1 MLLNVWNHLLGM
13 CNVSQH
19 LFQLWITLTLHWC
32 RCKGSVL
39 SSVRIVPF
47 VKTFQRISAVAS
59 RWRANP
65 NPILRLP
72 WNFVCSVVLNLY
84 CPKYGTLKNLR
95 PCARGVMMHRSRGV
109 AEGVCGTGRGNTGVH
124 PALLFPHGKCCYLYL
139 IEKENL
145 LKWPEMPVVFC
156 GSCIRGRQ

>member
-1 MLLNVWNHLLGM
+1 MLLNVWNHLLGTY
-13 CNVSQH
+13 NVSQH
-19 LFQLWITLTLHWC
+19 LFQHWIRFTLTAKSLQ
-32 RCKGSVL
+32 RLSVIFRPYCPICENFREFQL
-39 SSVRIVPF
+39 SHRVDKLILTLS
-47 VKTFQRISAVAS
+47 
-59 RWRANP
+59 
-65 NPILRLP
+65 LRLP
-72 WNFVCSVVLNLY
+72 QNFVCSVVLNLY